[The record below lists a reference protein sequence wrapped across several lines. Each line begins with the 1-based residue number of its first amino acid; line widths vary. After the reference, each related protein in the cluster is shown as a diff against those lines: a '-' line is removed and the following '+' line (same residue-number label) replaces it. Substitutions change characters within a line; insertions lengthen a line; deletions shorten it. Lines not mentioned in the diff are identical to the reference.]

1 MTQNSTANSIEKP
14 YTRSPAADARSRSP
28 VQLSGLRCIAYEVA
42 LNGWRILV
50 ETVNDFSLWRLIE
63 YPWATRALQLQRGDT
78 VLDVGSGTSSY
89 PHMLAKEGVNVVV
102 VELDAQR
109 VRWQRQKRQ
118 ATARP
123 GDGSLLPL
131 VADATRLPFP
141 DGAFQRISAISSLE
155 HIPDDEPVG
164 RELGRVLAPEGIAA
178 ITLPYTSTERTAFFP
193 GIKPFKRVARNA
205 FVQEGKTGSFFRF
218 YTVADIQRVYVEPAR
233 ARIAAWRGFGR
244 QLLNGHYH
252 ETRRNRYW
260 RKFVLK
266 DWFLAAV
273 VHPLEERFDRT
284 DPIYVMFTL
293 IKGKDDTRL

>member
-1 MTQNSTANSIEKP
+1 MKDKMTQNSVANSIDKT
-14 YTRSPAADARSRSP
+14 YTNSSTSAVHSRTL
-28 VQLSGLRCIAYEVA
+28 VRLSGLRCIAYEVT

-63 YPWATRALQLQRGDT
+63 YPWATRALHLQRGDM

-89 PHMLAKEGVNVVV
+89 PHMLAKEGINVVV
-102 VELDAQR
+102 VELDPQR

-123 GDGSLLPL
+123 GDGMFLPL
-131 VADATRLPFP
+131 VADATQLPFP
-141 DGAFQRISAISSLE
+141 DEVFRRISAISSLE

-164 RELGRVLAPEGIAA
+164 RELGRVLARAGIAA
-178 ITLPYTSTERTAFFP
+178 ITLPYTSTERTAFFQ

-205 FVQEGKTGSFFRF
+205 FVQEGKAGSFFRF
-218 YTVADIQRVYVEPAR
+218 YTEADIRRVYLEPAR
-233 ARIAAWRGFGR
+233 ACIAAWRGFGR
-244 QLLNGHYH
+244 RWLNGQYH

-266 DWFLAAV
+266 DWFLATV
-273 VHPLEERFDRT
+273 VHPLEERFDQT
-284 DPIYVMFTL
+284 DPIYVMFAL
-293 IKGKDDTRL
+293 VKER